1 MILTK
6 DLTKKYGEFEA
17 LKGLS
22 FAIQQGEIIGLL
34 GPNGA
39 GKTTTLK
46 ILSGYLL
53 PTSGTAV
60 IDTFDITK
68 DPLQVKQRLGY
79 LPETNPLYEEMKVDE
94 YLKFVAELKGVAKTN
109 ISSHVESIIKKTGL
123 LEKTHSLIS
132 QLSKGYKQRVGI
144 ASALINDPHILILDE
159 PTEGLDPNQRIEI
172 RNLIREVGKDR
183 TVIFSSHILSEVEA
197 ISDRV
202 LIIHQGKLVA
212 SGTPQELKNQI
223 LTQTRLFVLA
233 KADQAAVRSAF
244 SALNGVKNILKIEA
258 EGELTRITLDVD
270 SNIEMRP
277 TIIGLCQ
284 ERNWD
289 LYEIYQQT
297 QSLEDVFVTLTK

>member
-6 DLTKKYGEFEA
+6 DLTKRYGDFEA
-17 LKGLS
+17 LKGVS

-46 ILSGYLL
+46 ILSGYLQ

-60 IDTFDITK
+60 IDTFDIAK
-68 DPLQVKQRLGY
+68 NPLQVKQRLGY
-79 LPETNPLYEEMKVDE
+79 LPETNPLYEDMKVDE
-94 YLKFVAELKGVAKTN
+94 YLKFVADLKGLAKDKIN
-109 ISSHVESIIKKTGL
+109 SHVEGIIKKTGL
-123 LEKTHSLIS
+123 VEKTHSLIN

-172 RNLIREVGKDR
+172 RNLIRDVGRDR

-202 LIIHQGKLVA
+202 LIIHQGKVVA
-212 SGTPQELKNQI
+212 SGTPQELK
-223 LTQTRLFVLA
+223 TQALAQTKLFILA
-233 KADQAAVRSAF
+233 KVDSFAAKQAFASFDGVRSV
-244 SALNGVKNILKIEA
+244 VKADA
-258 EGELTRITLDVD
+258 EGELTRIILEVD
-270 SNIEMRP
+270 SNRELRP
-277 TIIGLCQ
+277 SILSFMQ

-289 LYEIYQQT
+289 VYEIYQQS

>member
-6 DLTKKYGEFEA
+6 DLTKKYGDFEA

-60 IDTFDITK
+60 IDTFDIAK
-68 DPLQVKQRLGY
+68 NPLQVKQRLGY
-79 LPETNPLYEEMKVDE
+79 LPETNPLYEDMKVDE
-94 YLKFVAELKGVAKTN
+94 YLRYVAELKGVAKDN
-109 ISSHVESIIKKTGL
+109 IASHVESTIKKTGL

-223 LTQTRLFVLA
+223 LTQTRLFVLVSGE
-233 KADQAAVRSAF
+233 QEILRSAF
-244 SALNGVKNILKIEA
+244 SSLNGVKSVLKSET

-270 SNIEMRP
+270 SSLELRP

-289 LYEIYQQT
+289 LYEIYQQS